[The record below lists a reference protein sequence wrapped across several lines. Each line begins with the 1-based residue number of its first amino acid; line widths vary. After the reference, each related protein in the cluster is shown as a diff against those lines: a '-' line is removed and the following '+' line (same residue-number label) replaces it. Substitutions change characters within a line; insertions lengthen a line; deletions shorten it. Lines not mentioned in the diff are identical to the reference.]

1 MSDDAELASVLR
13 ETFREHEDAVDGLR
27 DGLVPAARA
36 RARRRRTWQ
45 AVAGAAAATAVVLGG
60 IGLAAALPRL
70 GHPVTPS
77 DSSGPTLGPT
87 AGPTGGPPPG
97 GGDLPHDWV
106 WISSLGLEIGVPG
119 GWAVNDYA
127 CNQTD
132 RPSVVRALGAMRECL
147 TPEPPNKQLAVIGNA
162 PEREYPDDF
171 RTTALT
177 IDGVAATRTEGRL
190 PDGRYAAQLAIPSR
204 GIYLDVRTR
213 DAAERDTILGTARL
227 VEVDHVGCPVRRD
240 GVTADDPETSTLV
253 PADATLV
260 RICYFGPVPDSRLQ
274 ASAEIEAAPLV
285 AAVNAAAPGMN
296 PDPSAATCADVGT
309 WGPDALLL
317 FVSPGDR
324 PGGTT
329 SRLWVTFSHCHAR
342 GLDTGRRQA
351 HVSADILHMFM
362 PVLHTGYAFHGDLAG
377 YPTK

>member
-1 MSDDAELASVLR
+1 MTERELASVLR
-13 ETFREHEDAVDGLR
+13 ETFREHEDAIDGRR
-27 DGLVPAARA
+27 DGLVPAARD
-36 RARRRRTWQ
+36 RARRRRNRH
-45 AVAGAAAATAVVLGG
+45 AAIGAAVVTVVLLGG

-70 GHPVTPS
+70 GAPTAPS
-77 DSSGPTLGPT
+77 GSPGPTAGPTLGPT
-87 AGPTGGPPPG
+87 GGPPG
-97 GGDLPHDWV
+97 TGDLPHDWV

-119 GWAVNDYA
+119 GWAINDYA

-147 TPEPPNKQLAVIGNA
+147 TPEPPNKQLAVIGNGA
-162 PEREYPDDF
+162 EREYPEGF
-171 RTTALT
+171 TTAAVT

-204 GIYLDVRTR
+204 DIYLDVRTI
-213 DAAERDTILGTARL
+213 DQQERDTILGTARL

-240 GVTADDPETSTLV
+240 AVTADDPETPTLV
-253 PADATLV
+253 PADATRV
-260 RICYFGPVPDSRLQ
+260 RICYFGPGPGSPLQ
-274 ASAEIEAAPLV
+274 ASAEIEAAALV
-285 AAVNAAAPGMN
+285 AAVNAAPAGMN
-296 PDPSAATCADVGT
+296 PDPSAAMCADYGVYA
-309 WGPDALLL
+309 PDVLLL

-324 PGGTT
+324 PGGST